1 MEAALFDFFLTAS
14 GQKAVFVFVLIDD
27 IVNDATSAHS
37 IGAFLPS
44 KVTRFADCANNV
56 AIWRE

>member
-1 MEAALFDFFLTAS
+1 MEAALFDSFLTAS
-14 GQKAVFVFVLIDD
+14 GQKAVFVFVLDD